1 MVIDYP
7 PVFINT
13 YLSEKISESLPDYF
27 DGSVRFFPTQPSTID
42 ALTEQSPEDSDEPFA
57 VYDRMFRM
65 RRKAF
70 PHIRTEQLLYYF
82 YKTAGGI
89 EPLVQTIQKV
99 QDLLDNG
106 DESAEDL
113 NTWIGQK
120 LQSSP
125 GTSVDGYQTVRFGAG
140 ANARDFYM
148 PYFHE
153 TKIYQLE
160 EARDIINFGTAR
172 TYAGN
177 KVIIDYDWHKSGPA

>member
-125 GTSVDGYQTVRFGAG
+125 GTIVDGYQTVRFGAG